1 MTGRHKPVTKAPVP
15 VKPELT
21 ADVAKLRSA
30 AQAGGVAKPKLD
42 PEVKGALERIKLL
55 AHQGKDAIGTVLAD
69 LEPSVAKE
77 VFKNLPSL
85 AKADIATSTPH
96 GSQPASVRMAQVQ
109 NLSDAQLQDIAEAM
123 RSGLVE
129 DLGLQLAVGTELAA
143 RTQWGKDHPEV
154 VEYQRQAVVEG
165 KVRFAE
171 GRGAGRTETS
181 GEITMDPSL
190 KRSPEALAAALAHE
204 ATHSHHATNGGM
216 DASIYAEETAGNLAS
231 AQVWSEIGKPQDAQ
245 LSPTK
250 LETLNEYARLYKSS
264 GEDGVQTRV
273 AAEYAAEA
281 ANAAVD
287 HSVKASELSSANK
300 PRAAAKET
308 ERATAEAA
316 KVSDVVTSLA
326 SDSGAV
332 KAMEGVYAF
341 EVARAVFKT
350 GDSGNIEKLAK
361 TFKNLSPAAKKDL
374 LERLKDLPAAVK
386 SEKAAF
392 LEALTS

>member
-1 MTGRHKPVTKAPVP
+1 M
-15 VKPELT
+15 
-21 ADVAKLRSA
+21 
-30 AQAGGVAKPKLD
+30 
-42 PEVKGALERIKLL
+42 
-55 AHQGKDAIGTVLAD
+55 
-69 LEPSVAKE
+69 
-77 VFKNLPSL
+77 
-85 AKADIATSTPH
+85 
-96 GSQPASVRMAQVQ
+96 
-109 NLSDAQLQDIAEAM
+109 
-123 RSGLVE
+123 
-129 DLGLQLAVGTELAA
+129 
-143 RTQWGKDHPEV
+143 
-154 VEYQRQAVVEG
+154 
-165 KVRFAE
+165 
-171 GRGAGRTETS
+171 
-181 GEITMDPSL
+181 
-190 KRSPEALAAALAHE
+190 
-204 ATHSHHATNGGM
+204 
-216 DASIYAEETAGNLAS
+216 
-231 AQVWSEIGKPQDAQ
+231 
-245 LSPTK
+245 
-250 LETLNEYARLYKSS
+250 
-264 GEDGVQTRV
+264 QTRV